1 MASNQKKAT
10 RTTKRKTKEQNV
22 AIVQAK
28 ETLSTLEYDN
38 DNENQNLPN
47 KESEY
52 ETDIDNK
59 EQVSYKNNKLPS
71 SSMTCTI
78 SNELMTNE
86 TIQNNNTGNTR
97 QTGSMTESGAVT
109 DCISIANR
117 TESMS
122 SITQEK
128 AEIAAH
134 VPELFHLKKFI
145 CSDAELVSTGKI
157 ASFFFKHMS
166 IPQKYQEEWWAGAI
180 NKVRKSIDQKRATVA
195 MSRKIKNKSLLIVLS
210 N

>member
-1 MASNQKKAT
+1 MASNRKKAT

-28 ETLSTLEYDN
+28 ETLSTLEYNN

-52 ETDIDNK
+52 ETDIDNE
-59 EQVSYKNNKLPS
+59 EQVSYNNNKLPLS
-71 SSMTCTI
+71 STNCTT
-78 SNELMTNE
+78 SNEPTTNE

-97 QTGSMTESGAVT
+97 QTGSMTESGVVT
-109 DCISIANR
+109 DCISIADR
-117 TESMS
+117 TESIS

-134 VPELFHLKKFI
+134 IPELFHLKTFI
-145 CSDAELVSTGKI
+145 SSDAEFVSTGKV
-157 ASFFFKHMS
+157 ATFFFKHMS
-166 IPQKYQEEWWAGAI
+166 IPQKY
-180 NKVRKSIDQKRATVA
+180 
-195 MSRKIKNKSLLIVLS
+195 
-210 N
+210 